1 MVEAFIV
8 QGGGWQGGVSHKPAE
23 RTGVRPG
30 RVPLA
35 APLAPSGRGVS
46 LDALTVRWPCH
57 PAQFMLR

>member
-1 MVEAFIV
+1 MAEAFIV

-23 RTGVRPG
+23 RTGVCPG